1 MGCEEV
7 RLLLEQR
14 VAACRGEVEWLRGEV
29 ERIAVLATD
38 REAELT
44 RLATALEVVTG
55 LPMLHPA
62 TAAVAVVSDT
72 LAPLPVAPAAKPC
85 GDKDLEKFTI
95 DVLGALRAGPVGGMR
110 CGQLI
115 AAMGLD
121 PVPRLVERARHR
133 GKRLVEQGILV
144 EEPAGMFALP
154 PPRGHSQG

>member
-7 RLLLEQR
+7 RLLLEER
-14 VAACRGEVEWLRGEV
+14 VAACRGEVEWLRGEM
-29 ERIAVLATD
+29 ERIAVLVAD

-44 RLATALEVVTG
+44 RLATALEVVAG

-62 TAAVAVVSDT
+62 TVVVAAGA
-72 LAPLPVAPAAKPC
+72 LAPPSVVVPTAKPG
-85 GDKDLEKFTI
+85 GDRDLEEFTTG
-95 DVLGALRAGPVGGMR
+95 VLGALRTGPVGGMR
-110 CGQLI
+110 CGELI

-144 EEPAGMFALP
+144 EEPAGVFALP
-154 PPRGHSQG
+154 SPRGHLQG